1 MNRFWVKGIILFALV
16 MSLAVTGCKR
26 KMSPEEFAK
35 NLHSKFTFKS
45 HNTPVLAI
53 SYSPDGKTMVSTDSE
68 GKIGFWDTQT
78 GEQKKMTNF
87 HNIPLYAMAYSP
99 DGEYIA
105 MAGREQ
111 AIVYYDGEKMEPMS
125 SFIAHND
132 QILALAWGP
141 KQVLASASCAQ
152 RDPRQ
157 WCIKGEVAVWK
168 FGEKGMNPAE
178 VKRFTDHSDW
188 INAIAI
194 SPNGKF
200 LATGSGD
207 NLINIY
213 NTKTWEKVNTIKGH
227 TSRVNVLAF
236 PDKDSDLI
244 GSASLDGTARL
255 WQVPDG
261 DQEKLYKADG
271 DKFMAMAFSPDGKM
285 IAAGGSDQKILIW
298 LVKKEKVL
306 KEMSGLEGQVS
317 SLAFSPDGT
326 SLAAGLYDNNILVW
340 KAEKL

>member
-1 MNRFWVKGIILFALV
+1 
-16 MSLAVTGCKR
+16 
-26 KMSPEEFAK
+26 
-35 NLHSKFTFKS
+35 
-45 HNTPVLAI
+45 
-53 SYSPDGKTMVSTDSE
+53 
-68 GKIGFWDTQT
+68 
-78 GEQKKMTNF
+78 
-87 HNIPLYAMAYSP
+87 
-99 DGEYIA
+99 
-105 MAGREQ
+105 
-111 AIVYYDGEKMEPMS
+111 MEPMS

-168 FGEKGMNPAE
+168 FGEKGMNPTE